1 MRAMIGRSAC
11 PSDNG
16 TDYATGP
23 SMDYVQDLESVGLGL
38 CNWRIGAKAHD
49 DSASDPPLVYRSWS
63 DRAMGIFGTD
73 TGSNS
78 VEIEAE
84 ATEDLLAVGIPLGDE
99 HPVFQ
104 LGNSPFSGHG
114 LDIIS
119 LPRGSR
125 LQMSTYQEGLR
136 SVALLIH
143 ISALPAVCDT
153 VDREFP
159 AIVRKIQ
166 CERTPFSAK
175 ASLPIA
181 IRRTAEA
188 VIGNSPS
195 AAFERLYRRAKM
207 AELLW
212 LVMDHLRRTD
222 FGYDGENAISSRA
235 REGIE
240 RVRRF
245 IAEDPARNVT
255 TEQLGRMAGMNRT
268 KLRWLFKRVHGV
280 TMFEYRQALI
290 MKSADEMLRQ
300 PNFTIAEIGYRLGY
314 REPSSFSIAY
324 KRFYGHAP
332 GEVRRP
338 R

>member
-1 MRAMIGRSAC
+1 MTAMIHESARPPRNGSGC
-11 PSDNG
+11 PPR
-16 TDYATGP
+16 P
-23 SMDYVQDLESVGLGL
+23 SPDYVRDLDSVGLAL
-38 CNWRIGAKAHD
+38 CNWRID
-49 DSASDPPLVYRSWS
+49 PTTCNDCASDAPHVYRSWS
-63 DRAMGIFGTD
+63 DETAGIFGTD

-84 ATEDLLAVGIPLGDE
+84 ATKDLLALGIPLGDE
-99 HPVFQ
+99 HPVFH
-104 LGNSPFSGHG
+104 LGHSPFSGQG
-114 LDIIS
+114 LDIFC

-125 LQMSTYQEGLR
+125 LQMSTRLKGLR
-136 SVALLIH
+136 SVALLVH
-143 ISALPAVCDT
+143 IDALPRVCDT
-153 VDREFP
+153 IDREFP
-159 AIVRKIQ
+159 ALVRKIQ

-188 VIGNSPS
+188 VIGNSLS

-207 AELLW
+207 TELLW
-212 LVMDHLRRTD
+212 LVMDHLHRTD
-222 FGYDGENAISSRA
+222 HGDSTIDTRA
-235 REGIE
+235 WRGIE

-245 IAEDPARNVT
+245 IDEDPGRNFT
-255 TEQLGRMAGMNRT
+255 TEQLSRLAGMNRT
-268 KLRWLFKRVHGV
+268 KLRSLFKRVHGV
-280 TMFEYRQALI
+280 TMFEYRQAVI

-324 KRFYGHAP
+324 RRFYGHAP

>member
-1 MRAMIGRSAC
+1 MTATIDVSAR
-11 PSDNG
+11 PADSG
-16 TDYATGP
+16 GSGHPARPGI
-23 SMDYVQDLESVGLGL
+23 DYVQDLESVGLAL
-38 CNWRIGAKAHD
+38 CNWRIDQTTCD
-49 DSASDPPLVYRSWS
+49 DRTSDAPLLYRSWS
-63 DRAMGIFGTD
+63 DQTAGIFGTD
-73 TGSNS
+73 TGSSS

-84 ATEDLLAVGIPLGDE
+84 ATKDLLALGIPLGDE
-99 HPVFQ
+99 HPVFH

-114 LDIIS
+114 LDIFC

-125 LQMSTYQEGLR
+125 LQMSTCLKGLR

-143 ISALPAVCDT
+143 IDALPRVCDT
-153 VDREFP
+153 AEREFP
-159 AIVRKIQ
+159 ALVRKIQ

-207 AELLW
+207 TELLW
-212 LVMDHLRRTD
+212 LVMDHLRRSH
-222 FGYDGENAISSRA
+222 DGDSAIDTRA
-235 REGIE
+235 WQGIE

-245 IAEDPARNVT
+245 IEEDPGRNVT
-255 TEQLGRMAGMNRT
+255 TEQLSRMAGMNRT
-268 KLRWLFKRVHGV
+268 KLRWLFKRAHGV

-290 MKSADEMLRQ
+290 MKSADEMLCQR
-300 PNFTIAEIGYRLGY
+300 NFTISEIGYRLGY
-314 REPSSFSIAY
+314 RELSSFSIAY

-332 GEVRRP
+332 GEVRRT

>member
-1 MRAMIGRSAC
+1 MTEMIDASAWSSGNGSGYSPR
-11 PSDNG
+11 PSV
-16 TDYATGP
+16 
-23 SMDYVQDLESVGLGL
+23 DYVQDLESVGLAL
-38 CNWRIGAKAHD
+38 CNWRIDPKTCD
-49 DSASDPPLVYRSWS
+49 DRASDVPLVYRSWS
-63 DRAMGIFGTD
+63 DQTTGIFGTD

-84 ATEDLLAVGIPLGDE
+84 ATEDLLALGIPLGDE
-99 HPVFQ
+99 HPVFH

-114 LDIIS
+114 LDIFC

-125 LQMSTYQEGLR
+125 LQMSTYQKGLR
-136 SVALLIH
+136 SVALLIQ
-143 ISALPAVCDT
+143 IDALPRVCDT

-159 AIVRKIQ
+159 ALVRRIQ
-166 CERTPFSAK
+166 CERMPFSAK

-188 VIGNSPS
+188 VIGDSPS

-222 FGYDGENAISSRA
+222 FGSDGDNAISSR
-235 REGIE
+235 EWKGIE
-240 RVRRF
+240 RVRRR
-245 IAEDPARNVT
+245 IEEDSGRNVT
-255 TEQLGRMAGMNRT
+255 TEQLSRTAGMNRT
-268 KLRWLFKRVHGV
+268 KLRSLFKRVNGV
-280 TMFEYRQALI
+280 TMFEYRQAII
-290 MKSADEMLRQ
+290 MKNAEEMLRH

-332 GEVRRP
+332 GEIRRA